1 VYPPQ
6 PTTDALGSR
15 AEAFESP
22 DSKAFLW
29 AARGLAT
36 PALAPARD
44 RGRGDPPTYHQE
56 HQETTA

>member
-29 AARGLAT
+29 AAR
-36 PALAPARD
+36 D
-44 RGRGDPPTYHQE
+44 RGRGDPPTHHQE
-56 HQETTA
+56 HREMTA